1 MGKRHK
7 ARELATQILFHM
19 EYTPGEVGDIF
30 DLICANFES
39 PKSNR
44 DFSREL
50 VFGVCEN
57 RKHLDKMIRKASK
70 NWRVER
76 MSRVDRSIL
85 RLSAYELLFMDEIP
99 PKVTIDEAVELA
111 KKFGTEESSAFING
125 ILDNIFNNMKTENLD
140 SGTALAE
147 TDS

>member
-19 EYTPGEVGDIF
+19 EYTPGDVRDIF
-30 DLICANFES
+30 DLICENFES
-39 PKSNR
+39 PKLNR
-44 DFSREL
+44 GFSKKL

-57 RKHLDKMIRKASK
+57 RKVLDKMIRKASK

-85 RLSAYELLFMDEIP
+85 RLSAYELMFMEEIP

-125 ILDNIFNNMKTENLD
+125 VLDNIFNNIQKENLD
-140 SGTALAE
+140 SDEA
-147 TDS
+147 

>member
-7 ARELATQILFHM
+7 ARELATQVLFHM
-19 EYTPGEVGDIF
+19 EYTPGNVGDIF
-30 DLICANFES
+30 DLICENFES
-39 PKSNR
+39 PKLNR

-57 RKHLDKMIRKASK
+57 KKSLDKMIRKASK

-85 RLSAYELLFMDEIP
+85 RLSAYELMFMDEIP

-125 ILDNIFNNMKTENLD
+125 VLDNIFNNLKKEN
-140 SGTALAE
+140 A
-147 TDS
+147 